1 MRTCGRT
8 IQAGGTQTGF
18 QNAPRAEHQIDAG
31 RTSSDKTVADPAK
44 IREGYHGTAQSF
56 WRKRKGCGVC
66 AQTDPVRH
74 VKPSAHHD
82 DWLGCCRK
90 TPGGLAVRCYKRPF
104 LTRGHPFGVSDSEM
118 SLGDM
123 PRDATH
129 QGTKCRRSSIN
140 LIIVGTAP
148 FLVRIARRMGQ
159 RVVLCFHVQVRSILS
174 SPEASSQ
181 SGGPQICRRRLG
193 LVES

>member
-1 MRTCGRT
+1 M
-8 IQAGGTQTGF
+8 A
-18 QNAPRAEHQIDAG
+18 
-31 RTSSDKTVADPAK
+31 SAK
-44 IREGYHGTAQSF
+44 SF
-56 WRKRKGCGVC
+56 WRKRKGCSVC
-66 AQTDPVRH
+66 AHTDPVRH

-129 QGTKCRRSSIN
+129 QGTKCRRSGIN
-140 LIIVGTAP
+140 LIIVGT
-148 FLVRIARRMGQ
+148 VRERTQLLDEGAIP
-159 RVVLCFHVQVRSILS
+159 RSFYKPHHSLFALRGEWVS
-174 SPEASSQ
+174 ASFFASMF
-181 SGGPQICRRRLG
+181 RFDRY
-193 LVES
+193 